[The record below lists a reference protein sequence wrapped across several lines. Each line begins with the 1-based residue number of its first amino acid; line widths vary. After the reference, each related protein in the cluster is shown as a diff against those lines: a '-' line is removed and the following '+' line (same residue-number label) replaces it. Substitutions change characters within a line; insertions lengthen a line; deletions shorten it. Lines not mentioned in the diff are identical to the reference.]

1 MFSMSADDLF
11 QTKVQF
17 YQIHH
22 SDCYVDS
29 FWKLFI
35 RFFQSEAEEH
45 TVVGAGQ
52 VAEGLQGGVAAL
64 AGEVGEQLQQ
74 LVGIEEQIHVA
85 GGAVHLGVQPD
96 DFGDFQV
103 HFLCRGVVRI
113 GTVHGFAAGIGRKSA
128 VGIEGER
135 QLARLDADLVQ
146 LLVQFLL
153 ESRGGQGATCLL
165 QEVVRFEFQGRA
177 GESPSTGHVDVAV
190 VGDGIDH
197 LFDIFLVQQV
207 FQGLRMDAGRQDQR
221 NDEDVFPDVSVH
233 ILFSFRV

>member
-103 HFLCRGVVRI
+103 HFLCGGVERVAS
-113 GTVHGFAAGIGRKSA
+113 VHGFAADIGCNSA
-128 VGIEGER
+128 LGFEEER
-135 QLARLDADLVQ
+135 QLARLDAYLVRVPVPF
-146 LLVQFLL
+146 LFHCLV
-153 ESRGGQGATCLL
+153 
-165 QEVVRFEFQGRA
+165 
-177 GESPSTGHVDVAV
+177 
-190 VGDGIDH
+190 
-197 LFDIFLVQQV
+197 
-207 FQGLRMDAGRQDQR
+207 
-221 NDEDVFPDVSVH
+221 
-233 ILFSFRV
+233 

>member
-1 MFSMSADDLF
+1 MICFR
-11 QTKVQF
+11 QR
-17 YQIHH
+17 YN
-22 SDCYVDS
+22 
-29 FWKLFI
+29 FI
-35 RFFQSEAEEH
+35 RFTTRIVTLTLFGNYLFAFFQSEAEEH
-45 TVVGAGQ
+45 AVIGAGQ

-85 GGAVHLGVQPD
+85 GGAVHLGVQSD
-96 DFGDFQV
+96 DFGNFQV

-165 QEVVRFEFQGRA
+165 QQVVRFEFQGRA
-177 GESPSTGHVDVAV
+177 GESPGAGHVDVAV
-190 VGDGIDH
+190 VGDSIDH

-221 NDEDVFPDVSVH
+221 NDEDVFPDVFVH
-233 ILFSFRV
+233 ILFFFTV